1 MALQEQI
8 KNDIGE
14 ALKAGDK
21 VRVSALRSAVA
32 AIEKAEKA
40 GKSAKSLTED
50 QTVDAVRS
58 VLKELEKSVP
68 TWEDA
73 KARDPKLSDEIDSR
87 IASIRA
93 EIAVLTPY
101 VPALLGEDEVRAIV
115 DEVIAESLA
124 NLKEGQKLNAGPI
137 KGKVRGRSKLIA
149 GDLMSRIVDER
160 VELVNASL

>member
-1 MALQEQI
+1 MTIEKQI
-8 KNDIGE
+8 KIDIAE

-21 VRVSALRSAVA
+21 VRVQALRSAVA
-32 AIEKAEKA
+32 AIQKAEKA
-40 GKSAKSLTED
+40 GKSAKGLTED

-58 VLKELEKSVP
+58 VLKELEKSVV

-73 KARDPKLSDEIDSR
+73 KVRDPKLVAEIDSR
-87 IASIRA
+87 IAAIRE
-93 EIAVLTPY
+93 EIAVLAPY
-101 VPALLGEDEVRAIV
+101 VPALLGEDEVRVIV
-115 DEVIAESLA
+115 DEVIAEALA

-160 VELVNASL
+160 VAAVNGD